1 MARRRLLKKYFAP
14 VAILLI
20 AALVLPGCG
29 ALSPA
34 PLSTPLPPEMIGT
47 EIVQTA
53 AALAAQTA
61 LYAPSPTAT
70 LLPSRTP
77 RPSETPRPTHTPSIT
92 PSPTVT
98 FVVHVPSFITPSA
111 IIPYL
116 SPTHSRPTEN
126 YTPKPRP
133 TTIPVYGA
141 TVYSQTPANGTVFA
155 PDDDFIAT
163 WLFSNDTDRVWNHH
177 EVDFVYFEG
186 NQFYAPNN
194 KIIDLPKDV
203 GPNQTV
209 TISVRFIPPLLPGT
223 YQTTYLLHEG
233 NQYFIKVSLTIVVRL
248 P

>member
-1 MARRRLLKKYFAP
+1 MKKYFAP
-14 VAILLI
+14 VAVLLI
-20 AALVLPGCG
+20 TALVLPGCG
-29 ALSPA
+29 ALIPA
-34 PLSTPLPPEMIGT
+34 PLPTPLPPEMIGT

-70 LLPSRTP
+70 LIPSRTP
-77 RPSETPRPTHTPSIT
+77 RPSETPRPTRTPSIT

-111 IIPYL
+111 TRPYL
-116 SPTHSRPTEN
+116 SPTPSRPSEN
-126 YTPKPRP
+126 YTPKPLP
-133 TTIPVYGA
+133 TAIPVYGA

-163 WLFSNDTDRVWNHH
+163 WLFSNDTDRIWDQH
-177 EVDFVYFEG
+177 EVDFVYYEG
-186 NQFYAPNN
+186 DKFSAPGDWVV
-194 KIIDLPKDV
+194 DLPKNV

-223 YQTTYLLHEG
+223 YRTTYLLHEG
-233 NQYFIKVSLTIVVRL
+233 NRYYIKVSLTIVVVV
-248 P
+248 PTP

>member
-1 MARRRLLKKYFAP
+1 MNKRFIPFAVLLVGVF
-14 VAILLI
+14 L
-20 AALVLPGCG
+20 LPGCG

-53 AALAAQTA
+53 AALATQTA
-61 LYAPSPTAT
+61 LYAPSPTTT
-70 LLPSRTP
+70 LLPSRTL
-77 RPSETPRPTHTPSIT
+77 RPSETPRPTYTPSST

-111 IIPYL
+111 TKPYL
-116 SPTHSRPTEN
+116 SPTPSRPSEN

-163 WLFSNDTDRVWNHH
+163 WLFSNDTDRVWGEH
-177 EVDFVYFEG
+177 EVDFVYFG
-186 NQFYAPNN
+186 GDQFCAPNN
-194 KIIDLPKDV
+194 DVVDLPRDV

-209 TISVRFIPPLLPGT
+209 LISVRFIPPLLPGT
-223 YQTTYLLHEG
+223 YRTTYLLHEG
-233 NQYFIKVSLTIVVRL
+233 NRYYIKVSLTIVVSL